1 MLETNICSAIGCQH
15 RSDAGGKG
23 PKVMPQL
30 PGELEH
36 QNGATYLPPDGE
48 RPYYQPVGNEETVF
62 KAPTGKGFRW
72 C

>member
-1 MLETNICSAIGCQH
+1 
-15 RSDAGGKG
+15 
-23 PKVMPQL
+23 MPQL

-36 QNGATYLPPDGE
+36 QNGGAAYLPDGE